1 MKKICLLCMGLIF
14 WAACESSTSPPTPT
28 PPTPPAKH
36 AKVVVIEG
44 PIFEDGY
51 IIFWYKGRVRNDG
64 EITAKFSKIYFY
76 VRDSGNSLIA
86 QEWTYIDDTDLV
98 PAETS
103 AFDIIF
109 SDENHSIRDKMDKSK
124 TTYEIKWDES

>member
-1 MKKICLLCMGLIF
+1 MKRIFLLCFSLIALF
-14 WAACESSTSPPTPT
+14 ASCESPESSEPTPV
-28 PPTPPAKH
+28 AKH

-44 PIFEDGY
+44 PLFEDGY
-51 IIFWYKGRVRNDG
+51 SIFWYKGRVRNDG

-76 VRDSGNSLIA
+76 IRDSGNSLIA

-103 AFDIIF
+103 AFDVLF
-109 SDENHSIRDKMDKSK
+109 SDDGHSIRDRMDKSK
-124 TTYEIKWDES
+124 TTYEIKWDERK